1 MSRIA
6 QKEEEDRLLLEKD
19 RRRLKFHLMPPTGWL
34 NDPNGLCEKDGVY
47 HVFFQYSPFDAN
59 GGEKFWGQ
67 YTSRDLVHWRYQGA
81 CLVTDEAFD
90 RDGVYSGC
98 SFVEEDRMYLFYTGN
113 VKYEGNYD
121 YIQKGREA
129 NVVLVESPDGVRF
142 GEKQLLLTNED
153 YPTDYTLH
161 VRDPKVFERNGS
173 YKMVLGG
180 RKRDGRGA
188 VLVYQSADLKSWH
201 FQTELTLLQEFGYMW
216 ECPDLFELGKEW
228 YLSVSP
234 QGLAHRE
241 YEFQNVYTSGY
252 FRINGDFERGGR
264 PERFIEWD
272 KGFDFYAPQT
282 FLDEQGRRILIG
294 WAGMPDAEY
303 ENPTAA
309 DGWQHALTVP
319 REITCRDG
327 ILYQYPVRE
336 LERLRGSKTELLPT
350 ARQSETAGTP
360 GTAAASQ
367 RAESAETPDTVAAS
381 QQPGKM
387 PAAGDS
393 AAASC
398 LLPPAWDL
406 ELELA
411 EESSW
416 FKISLTDVLDFTWN
430 GREAILAFCQPD
442 SGCGR
447 SVRKAQIASVRE
459 VRVLGDT
466 SLLEIYVNRGEL
478 VFTTRCYPEQEDV
491 HLSLE
496 GAFQRVQL
504 WEMQQMEV
512 KY

>member
-1 MSRIA
+1 MNEKGSALLSRIA
-6 QKEEEDRLLLEKD
+6 QKEKEDRLLLEKD
-19 RRRLKFHLMPPTGWL
+19 RRRLKFHLMPPIGWL

-59 GGEKFWGQ
+59 GSEKFWGQ
-67 YTSRDLVHWRYQGA
+67 YTSRDLVRWRYQGT

-98 SFVEEDRMYLFYTGN
+98 SFVEDDVMYLFYTGN

-129 NVVLVESPDGVRF
+129 NVVLVESPDGIRF

-161 VRDPKVFERNGS
+161 IRDPKVFERNGS

-180 RKRDGRGA
+180 RRRDGRGA

-234 QGLAHRE
+234 QGLAKQE

-282 FLDEQGRRILIG
+282 FLDEQGRRIMIG

-303 ENPTAA
+303 ENPTAS

-319 REITCRDG
+319 RELTCKDG
-327 ILYQYPVRE
+327 ILYQYPVKE
-336 LERLRGSKTELLPT
+336 LERLRGSQIELLH
-350 ARQSETAGTP
+350 S
-360 GTAAASQ
+360 
-367 RAESAETPDTVAAS
+367 
-381 QQPGKM
+381 
-387 PAAGDS
+387 
-393 AAASC
+393 AASC
-398 LLPPAWDL
+398 TLPPAWDL

-416 FKISLTDVLDFTWN
+416 FQISLRDVLDFTWN
-430 GREAILAFCQPD
+430 GREAILSFCLPPAAC

-447 SVRKAQIASVRE
+447 SVRKAQISSIQE

-466 SLLEIYVNRGEL
+466 SLLEIYLNRGEL
-478 VFTTRCYPEQEDV
+478 VFTTRYYPVQEEV
-491 HLSLE
+491 HLTLD
-496 GAFQRVQL
+496 GNLKKAQL

-512 KY
+512 NY